1 MRKNQ
6 KIITTVLW
14 SVLVLTM
21 VAVVG
26 RGMWRTD
33 SDPAARGVSAKIEAP
48 TVQGLPVYYDAPH
61 FALTDQDGKP
71 FDSEQL
77 KGSVWIGAFIFTN
90 CPGACPM
97 MTQKMAKLQETI
109 DATDVRFVS
118 FSVDPERD
126 TPDVLKKYAHRFKAD
141 ESRWRFLTGD
151 KPAMLQAAAG
161 LHLTAMPAE
170 GDRPIQ
176 HDEHFL
182 LVDRQGRVRGAYASK
197 DDAEI
202 KRLAS
207 DANTLAASKN

>member
-6 KIITTVLW
+6 KIITTILW
-14 SVLVLTM
+14 SFLVLTM

-48 TVQGLPVYYDAPH
+48 TSQGLPVFYDAPH

-71 FDSEQL
+71 FESEQL
-77 KGSVWIGAFIFTN
+77 KGNVWIGAFIFTN
-90 CPGACPM
+90 CPGVCPM
-97 MTQKMAKLQETI
+97 MTQKMAKLQDTI
-109 DATDVRFVS
+109 DAKDVRFVS

-126 TPDVLKKYAHRFKAD
+126 TPDVLKKYAQRFKAD

-170 GDRPIQ
+170 GDRAIQ

-197 DDAEI
+197 DDEEM

-207 DANTLAASKN
+207 DAKTLADTKG